1 MEHTVWGHGAA
12 GGRGEYPGTA
22 PHFLFL
28 LIQNVYRILCQK
40 QGAVG
45 VFCFQGCFHHLA
57 VDSCYLPF
65 NPEVAS
71 FQIKVIPFQ
80 PQKFS
85 PPQTGGQFHV
95 AEGLLFLVH
104 RAPQHFLSLMI
115 KRVRAST
122 RKLRRLT
129 LAASQTLCLP
139 TPDGVQNRSSQPVA
153 DNSQGGDPRFNELRS
168 QISY

>member
-1 MEHTVWGHGAA
+1 MEHAVRGHGAA
-12 GGRGEYPGTA
+12 CGAGEHPVTIA
-22 PHFLFL
+22 HFLFL
-28 LIQNVYRILCQK
+28 LLQNVYRILCQR

-57 VDSCYLPF
+57 VDSCDLPF

-115 KRVRAST
+115 KRVRASA
-122 RKLRRLT
+122 RKLRWRP

-139 TPDGVQNRSSQPVA
+139 YHKVGKIVPSTCCRKQLKRHPA
-153 DNSQGGDPRFNELRS
+153 LR
-168 QISY
+168 